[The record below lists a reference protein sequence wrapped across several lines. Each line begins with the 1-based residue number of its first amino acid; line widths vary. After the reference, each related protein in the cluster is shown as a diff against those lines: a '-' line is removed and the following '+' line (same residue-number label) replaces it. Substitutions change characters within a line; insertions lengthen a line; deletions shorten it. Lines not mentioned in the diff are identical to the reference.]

1 MIRLCTAVALVG
13 MALASLPASAA
24 GDPEAGKAKSTV
36 CAACH
41 GADGNSANP
50 EWPSLAGQHEGYA
63 IDQLMAFRGG
73 DRVNVLMSAQ
83 AAGLSDEDMADLAAY
98 YRAQTITPTPAD
110 PELAARGGQLYRLG
124 DAERGIA
131 ACVACHGPKGL
142 GNGPAGMPVIAG
154 QKSVYLISQ
163 LKAYASGD
171 RVADSETKTRMMQLI
186 SERLSDEDMAAL
198 AAFVG
203 ALQ

>member
-1 MIRLCTAVALVG
+1 MIRLCSAVACIG
-13 MALASLPASAA
+13 IALAAVTASAA

-50 EWPSLAGQHEGYA
+50 EWPTLAGQHEAYT
-63 IDQLMAFRGG
+63 ISQLMAFKNG

-83 AAGLSDEDMADLAAY
+83 AAGLSDADMADLAAY
-98 YRAQTITPTPAD
+98 YAAQTITPTPAD
-110 PELAARGGQLYRLG
+110 PELAVRGGQLYRLG
-124 DAERGIA
+124 DVERGIS
-131 ACVACHGPKGL
+131 ACAACHGPRGL

-154 QKSVYLISQ
+154 QKSVYLVNQ
-163 LKAYASGD
+163 LKAYASGE
-171 RVADSETKTRMMQLI
+171 RVADSETKTRMMQLV
-186 SERLSDEDMAAL
+186 SARLSDEDMAAL

-203 ALQ
+203 ALK